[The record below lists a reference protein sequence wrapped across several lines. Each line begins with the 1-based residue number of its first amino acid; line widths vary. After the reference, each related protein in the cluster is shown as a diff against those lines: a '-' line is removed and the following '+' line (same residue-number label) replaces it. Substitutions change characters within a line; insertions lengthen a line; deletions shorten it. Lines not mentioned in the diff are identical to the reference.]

1 MARDSTSAYIFEYQP
16 LPPYVHFTFWEG
28 GWRGGRGEGRGGRKG
43 GGEEGKGGGGGGW
56 GGGGGKK
63 LFPPK
68 LKILTHTVHT
78 GVRTVPGSA
87 SINSRFIPIGGHSYL
102 ASPKLIYIYINFP

>member
-28 GWRGGRGEGRGGRKG
+28 GWRGGRGGREGREERRGRGGERRG
-43 GGEEGKGGGGGGW
+43 GGE
-56 GGGGGKK
+56 K

-68 LKILTHTVHT
+68 LKIL
-78 GVRTVPGSA
+78 P
-87 SINSRFIPIGGHSYL
+87 NSKS
-102 ASPKLIYIYINFP
+102 

>member
-28 GWRGGRGEGRGGRKG
+28 AWRGGRGGREGREDRRGRGGERRRG
-43 GGEEGKGGGGGGW
+43 GV
-56 GGGGGKK
+56 GGKK

-87 SINSRFIPIGGHSYL
+87 SINSRFMPIGGHSYL
-102 ASPKLIYIYINFP
+102 ASPKHIYIYINFP

>member
-28 GWRGGRGEGRGGRKG
+28 GWRGGRGGREGREERRGRGGERRG
-43 GGEEGKGGGGGGW
+43 GGEEA
-56 GGGGGKK
+56 
-63 LFPPK
+63 FSSQTQNPPK